1 MSLIKCQI
9 TSLKQ
14 DTKFSKNVLFWNSE
28 LKKIKIID
36 RKTFTLGESWHTNA
50 KKKKK
55 YDPDMN
61 EIILKI

>member
-9 TSLKQ
+9 ISLKQ
-14 DTKFSKNVLFWNSE
+14 DTKFSKNVIFWN
-28 LKKIKIID
+28 LKHKKIKIID
-36 RKTFTLGESWHTNA
+36 RKTFTLGESCTHQC
-50 KKKKK
+50 KKK